1 VRIQAERG
9 HRVVTGGP
17 YQYVRHPGYVGG
29 ILHHLAAPLV
39 LGSPWALIPGALGA
53 AALMA
58 RTALED
64 RTLRE
69 ELPGYADYAQRVCYR
84 LVPGVW

>member
-1 VRIQAERG
+1 M
-9 HRVVTGGP
+9 VTGGP

-39 LGSPWALIPGALGA
+39 LGSLWALIPGALGA

-64 RTLRE
+64 QTLRE
-69 ELPGYADYAQRVCYR
+69 ELEGYEAYAQRIRYR